1 MTMTSASKLSFVAL
15 CLAVLLLPQ
24 DSYAFQ
30 ATTLPSTPST
40 TNTRLYE
47 TDKVFELEL
56 DMPPTNSGNRARLK
70 FPSILS
76 VPSEIV
82 EVRYKLP
89 FGLDVAPLKNLA
101 VCTKDGTGGEKTGD
115 VLRYSSQWIMGLP
128 SGEGL
133 AATAAFTGVGPTW
146 QCNMFDVMKA
156 KNWEQVVEALTSNV
170 DVSMDSMELK
180 KDDTFIFCVWSSCSI

>member
-1 MTMTSASKLSFVAL
+1 MMSISKLFCAAL
-15 CLAVLLLPQ
+15 CLAALLVVQ
-24 DSYAFQ
+24 QSHAFQ
-30 ATTLPSTPST
+30 STKILSGKSSSFSSP
-40 TNTRLYE
+40 TRLHE

-56 DMPPTNSGNRARLK
+56 DMPPTKSGNQARLK

-82 EVRYKLP
+82 PVRYKLP

-101 VCTKDGTGGEKTGD
+101 VCTKDGSGGEKSGD
-115 VLRYSSQWIMGLP
+115 VLRYTSQWIMGLP

-170 DVSMDSMELK
+170 DVSR
-180 KDDTFIFCVWSSCSI
+180 

>member
-1 MTMTSASKLSFVAL
+1 MRSAFHLYLMVL
-15 CLAVLLLPQ
+15 CLSVPQ
-24 DSYAFQ
+24 LSAAFQ
-30 ATTLPSTPST
+30 SSTVISSFARNG
-40 TNTRLYE
+40 NTRLYD
-47 TDKVFELEL
+47 TDKVFELEI

-76 VPSEIV
+76 VPSEIIQ
-82 EVRYKLP
+82 VRYKLP

-101 VCTKDGTGGEKTGD
+101 VCTKDGNGGEKAGD
-115 VLRYSSQWIMGLP
+115 VLRYTSQWIMGLP

-156 KNWEQVVEALTSNV
+156 KNWEKVVEALTSNV
-170 DVSMDSMELK
+170 DVS
-180 KDDTFIFCVWSSCSI
+180 IF